1 MHKFVN
7 IFTGLR
13 PSFQNLRLIYHSE
26 NMPRDTTKTVI
37 AALATIYFLWC
48 AYAPENAVFMHLVNT
63 PIHEAGHVFFRILGE
78 FMGIAGG
85 SLFQIVVPIVFCG
98 YFVYHKKPFSAS
110 IVLFWVGNNFL
121 DVYVYAS
128 DAVVMQ
134 LPLLSGVTGSE
145 GGFHD
150 WNYLLTETGL
160 LGHTVLIAKIIRTI
174 GTLITLAAA
183 AGAFLYAVKGEEI
196 LSDVDL

>member
-1 MHKFVN
+1 M
-7 IFTGLR
+7 
-13 PSFQNLRLIYHSE
+13 Q
-26 NMPRDTTKTVI
+26 RDTPKTVI
-37 AALATIYFLWC
+37 AVIASIYFLWC
-48 AYAPENAVFMHLVNT
+48 AYDPSNAVFMHLINT

-85 SLFQIVVPIVFCG
+85 SLFQIIVPMVFCG
-98 YFVYHKKPFSAS
+98 YFVWHKKPFSAA

-121 DVYVYAS
+121 DVYVYAN

-134 LPLLSGVTGSE
+134 LPLLSGITGSE

-160 LGHTVLIAKIIRTI
+160 INSTPTVAKIIRFTGTI
-174 GTLITLAAA
+174 IICCAIFGSI
-183 AGAFLYAVKGEEI
+183 FYAQKGEEI
-196 LSDVDL
+196 LSDIEL